1 MLFRSL
7 VEDMRAVLLPL
18 WNSYQFFASYA
29 NIDDFNPSFWKNAPP
44 VDKRPRI
51 DQWILALLKDTEI
64 RVHREMESYEL
75 ANVFPHLARFLE
87 NLTNWYIRLN
97 RSRYWEAKGES
108 FSSDKLSAYATLFE
122 VLDRFGLILAP
133 YLPFFAEYLN
143 AALHHGLSAEGLAE
157 HAVQSVHERLYVI
170 PQTLSTGERALID
183 EMAIAQRAILL
194 GRSLRA
200 EAKIGLRQPLSRMK
214 LAGLSELEAHHLR
227 DREEMVLSELN
238 LKELVFLKDEIGR
251 AHV

>member
-1 MLFRSL
+1 MTGVQTCALPICLDQTRGWFYTLTALSTALFDRPAFRNVVVNGLVLAEDGKKMSKRLKNYPDPSTILEKYGADALRLYMMKSPAVHGEELRFTERFL

-97 RSRYWEAKGES
+97 
-108 FSSDKLSAYATLFE
+108 
-122 VLDRFGLILAP
+122 
-133 YLPFFAEYLN
+133 
-143 AALHHGLSAEGLAE
+143 
-157 HAVQSVHERLYVI
+157 Q
-170 PQTLSTGERALID
+170 
-183 EMAIAQRAILL
+183 
-194 GRSLRA
+194 
-200 EAKIGLRQPLSRMK
+200 
-214 LAGLSELEAHHLR
+214 
-227 DREEMVLSELN
+227 
-238 LKELVFLKDEIGR
+238 IGR